1 MSTPITASLRF
12 DRKTSDHASP
22 GPRGTS
28 KNIFYELSQVLSPAH
43 QAPTT
48 GTPGPA
54 PAAAGAGVAAA
65 AAGTA
70 TGVAATVTGFAVLGP
85 AMGVVPLVAPATP
98 AAPESPATPATDSEL
113 RQKGW

>member
-1 MSTPITASLRF
+1 MHRPV
-12 DRKTSDHASP
+12 P
-22 GPRGTS
+22 GAVPKIS
-28 KNIFYELSQVLSPAH
+28 FMKLSQVLSPAH

-54 PAAAGAGVAAA
+54 PAGAGVAAA

-98 AAPESPATPATDSEL
+98 AAPESPATPITDSEL
-113 RQKGW
+113 RQKG